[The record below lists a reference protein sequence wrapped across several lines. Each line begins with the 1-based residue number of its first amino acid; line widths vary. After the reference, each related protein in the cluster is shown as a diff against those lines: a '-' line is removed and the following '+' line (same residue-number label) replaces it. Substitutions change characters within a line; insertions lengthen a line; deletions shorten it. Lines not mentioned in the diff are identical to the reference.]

1 MAMIKRILAP
11 TDFSDVSAK
20 GVLYACQLAKEA
32 GAELVVINIVTL
44 DESNVASKQEVD
56 QHKQQ
61 LDEFLTEQLAALG
74 AGITIRKVVE
84 PGQPYSTIV
93 HWAENEGIDLI
104 VMSSHGRRG
113 LSRMVMGS
121 VTAEILKRS
130 PCPVLVVPMEREK

>member
-61 LDEFLTEQLAALG
+61 LDEFLTEQLAAAG
-74 AGITIRKVVE
+74 SGITIRKVVE